1 MAQIGWITSFDEG
14 MRKAGVEGK
23 PVFLD
28 FFNPN

>member
-1 MAQIGWITSFDEG
+1 MSQIGWITSLDDG
-14 MRKAGVEGK
+14 LKKAELENK